1 MANTDETKGGCPPLS
16 GPSSLGDELG
26 NCLVT
31 GAAGLLGRNLT
42 RALLERGCRVRA
54 LVHKTPLGLEHETLE
69 CLSGDV
75 RDVSTMLQACEGV
88 TTVFHTAALMS
99 FLGGSSVT
107 KAYRRPAWEINVT
120 GTENLLGACRDRNVK
135 RFIYTSSVDVCFEG
149 TTAENMDQSTPYA
162 KRPKS
167 VYAQTK
173 IAAEKKVL
181 AANGEGGLL
190 TCALRADGIYGPEEN
205 LLLDRI
211 VKQAAAG
218 RLTMAIGSADTL
230 QDNSYIDNLVHGEIL
245 AAQHLRLGGSA
256 CGKAYFI
263 TDYRPQNMFDFFRPL
278 IEGMGFTFPTRR
290 IPGGL
295 LSPVLTLWEHLHFRL
310 GVPPPPVGPY
320 ELDKVTVTHYGS
332 IRDAERDLGYKPV
345 KTYEQAMEECLLYCR
360 DLLEKIRTR
369 RKRKA

>member
-1 MANTDETKGGCPPLS
+1 VASTDQTKGRCPPLS
-16 GPSSLGDELG
+16 DPSSLGNELG

-54 LVHKTPLGLEHETLE
+54 LVHKTPLRLEHENLE
-69 CLSGDV
+69 CLTGDV
-75 RDVSTMLQACEGV
+75 RDVPAMRQACEGV
-88 TTVFHTAALMS
+88 ATVFHTAALMS

-107 KAYRRPAWEINVT
+107 EAYRRPAWEINVT

-149 TTAENMDQSTPYA
+149 TTAEDMDQTTPYA
-162 KRPKS
+162 KKPKS

-181 AANGEGGLL
+181 AAHGEGGLL

-205 LLLDRI
+205 LLLDSI

-218 RLTMAIGSADTL
+218 RLTVAIGSADTL

-245 AAQHLRLGGSA
+245 AAQHLRPDGSA

-278 IEGMGFTFPTRR
+278 IEGMGFAFPMRR

-345 KTYEQAMEECLLYCR
+345 KSYEQAMEECLPYCR
-360 DLLEKIRTR
+360 DLLDKIMTR
-369 RKRKA
+369 RKGKG